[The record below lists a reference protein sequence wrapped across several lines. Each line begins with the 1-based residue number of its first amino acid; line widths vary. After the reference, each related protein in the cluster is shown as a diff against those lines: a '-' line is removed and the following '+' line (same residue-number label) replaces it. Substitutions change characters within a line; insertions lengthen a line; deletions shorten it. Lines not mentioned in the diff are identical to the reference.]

1 MREQLTPLMKDR
13 MIVDLRRRGLPLHRI
28 AKRVGMST
36 SGVKRALDRIAEGRD
51 TSFASSV
58 ERN

>member
-13 MIVDLRRRGLPLHRI
+13 LIVELRRRRWPLHKI

-51 TSFASSV
+51 TGYASSI
-58 ERN
+58 